1 MFELA
6 RDYKDRGMAAYS
18 ELQQAEFAAEKDGY
32 TATRHQREVG
42 TGYFDQVA
50 EVISGGKA
58 STLALE
64 RLHRGPPV
72 LTREQLVEDLRRLG
86 VNPGDFLMVH
96 ASLRKIGPV
105 EGGVSGV
112 LDALD
117 AAVGPDGT
125 LMMTLGARNDW
136 GWVNE
141 RPESERA
148 GLLADA
154 VPFDAASTPAQ
165 EDVGYLAEA
174 FRQRPGTLV
183 SDHPEGRFGARGRQA
198 AAVLSNPPWN
208 DYYGPGSP
216 LEHAWRSGVRVLRLG
231 ADLGT
236 VTLLHL
242 AEYLVELPSKRRVRR
257 YDRVHGP
264 HGPEVRTV
272 DCLDDEFGIVD
283 HEGEDYFG
291 LILRDYLAQ
300 GRARTGKVGNAV
312 SELLEGADIVPFG
325 VRWMAEHFG

>member
-1 MFELA
+1 M
-6 RDYKDRGMAAYS
+6 
-18 ELQQAEFAAEKDGY
+18 
-32 TATRHQREVG
+32 V
-42 TGYFDQVA
+42 
-50 EVISGGKA
+50 
-58 STLALE
+58 
-64 RLHRGPPV
+64 
-72 LTREQLVEDLRRLG
+72 EQLRQLG
-86 VNPGDFLMVH
+86 VRPGDFVMVH

-125 LMMTLGARNDW
+125 LMMTLGARNDSS
-136 GWVNE
+136 WVNE
-141 RPESERA
+141 RPESERE

-174 FRQRPGTLV
+174 FRQRHGTRV
-183 SDHPEGRFGARGRQA
+183 SDHPEGRFGARGRHA
-198 AAVLSNPPWN
+198 EALLADVPWN

-216 LEHAWRSGVRVLRLG
+216 LERAWRSGVRVLRLG
-231 ADLGT
+231 ADLST

-242 AEYLVELPSKRRVRR
+242 AEYLVELPTKRRVRR
-257 YDRVHGP
+257 YVRVHGS

-300 GRARTGKVGNAV
+300 GRARTGKVGNAT
-312 SELLEGADIVPFG
+312 SELLEGEDLLPFG
-325 VRWMAEHFG
+325 VQWMAEHLG